1 MIGLIMPMN
10 YKFGNY
16 CVLNISD
23 IKGALKYIYIFNYV
37 ETVKKKSK
45 KKYTNFLTVKSKQ
58 T

>member
-23 IKGALKYIYIFNYV
+23 IKGALKYIYFFNYV
-37 ETVKKKSK
+37 ETV
-45 KKYTNFLTVKSKQ
+45 
-58 T
+58 